1 MRYRHLF
8 GPVQS
13 RRLGRSLG
21 IDLVPDNICSLDC
34 VYCEC
39 GTTRHIIST
48 RGHYVPVSE
57 VLLELDHFLADN
69 PLLDYITLGGT
80 GEPTLH
86 LGIGMIITHLK
97 EHHPE
102 YKIAVLTN
110 STLLADS
117 EIRKEI
123 IAADL
128 ILPSLDAVTKDIF
141 EMINRPAPGLTPEQ
155 MIDGLIQLR
164 REFRGILWLEIFLV
178 PEINTGDDELHL
190 LRDAALRINPD
201 RVHLNS
207 LHRQGAEP
215 WVRGMSKDDLHRICR
230 FFRECISETYI
241 I

>member
-1 MRYRHLF
+1 MTYRYLF

-21 IDLVPDNICSLDC
+21 VDLVPDNICSLDC

-39 GTTRHIIST
+39 GTTCHIT
-48 RGHYVPVSE
+48 RRRRMYVPVGE
-57 VLLELDHFLADN
+57 VLQELDHFLAGN
-69 PLLDYITLGGT
+69 PLLDYVTLGGT

-86 LGIGMIITHLK
+86 LGIGEIIVYLK

-110 STLLADS
+110 STLLSDPG
-117 EIRKEI
+117 IRQEI

-128 ILPSLDAVTKDIF
+128 ILPSIDAVTKEIF
-141 EMINRPAPGLTPEQ
+141 EIINRPAPGIAPDQ

-164 REFRGILWLEIFLV
+164 REFPRTIWLEIFLI
-178 PEINTGDDELHL
+178 PGINTGNKELHL

-201 RVHLNS
+201 LIHLNS

-215 WVRGMSKDDLHRICR
+215 WVQGMPEEELHRICR
-230 FFRECISETYI
+230 FFREYFSETYVI
-241 I
+241 